1 MYTIKHTTQNATQF
15 RAMHEAAEAA
25 EAEKSGRYSLEGG
38 ARSMPTSASTPT
50 PGYGSLSLL
59 DELNSLDQTAVSFG

>member
-1 MYTIKHTTQNATQF
+1 MYTIKHTTQNAIQF
-15 RAMHEAAEAA
+15 RAMHEVAEV
-25 EAEKSGRYSLEGG
+25 EKSGRYSLEGG
-38 ARSMPTSASTPT
+38 ARSMPASASTPT